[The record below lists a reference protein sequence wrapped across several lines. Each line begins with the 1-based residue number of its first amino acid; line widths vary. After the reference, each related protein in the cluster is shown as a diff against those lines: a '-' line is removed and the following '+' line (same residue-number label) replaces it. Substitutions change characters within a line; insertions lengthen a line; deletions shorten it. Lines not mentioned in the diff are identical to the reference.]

1 MSTIKPAL
9 IVPKMPPQAW
19 LSSYVTPSLMTARS
33 YQIDTPKVS
42 IKLDQNESPWDLPP
56 AIKAKVVAKLLE
68 RPWNRYPAPFSDDIA
83 DQIAR
88 HAGVAP
94 GTVLLGPGS
103 NYLIALLL
111 SVFGKGYGK
120 QNAGQVVIA
129 RPSFPL
135 YESQCQYEGI
145 AYTPWELN
153 EDLEYDLS
161 KLPPLRSGSMLLFAS
176 PNNPVGN
183 TLPKAMLE
191 DLLTRH
197 PDTLFVADEA
207 YFEYADEPYTSLL
220 GAHSNLLLLRTF
232 SKTMG
237 SAGVRIG
244 YILGHDHYLQLLR
257 KVRVPYL
264 LNHFAI
270 ACAEVLLNDSDTQAH
285 LRQIQHNAV
294 SQRQLMYEQLS
305 AMQAV
310 LGMRVKNSAANF
322 LLLRWPTTAA
332 AEAAYAALIKAG
344 ILVRNVSGGPG
355 LAGCL
360 RLTLGDEQENAA
372 VVAAF
377 AAICR
382 HKTDGLT

>member
-1 MSTIKPAL
+1 MTAMQPTTIT
-9 IVPKMPPQAW
+9 PKMPAADW
-19 LSSYVTPSLMTARS
+19 LSTYVTPSLTAAAS
-33 YQIDTPKVS
+33 YKIDTPPVS
-42 IKLDQNESPWDLPP
+42 IKLDQNESPWDLPT
-56 AIKAKVVAKLLE
+56 AIKEKVVARLLE
-68 RPWNRYPAPFSDDIA
+68 RPWNRYPSPFSDDLA

-88 HAGVAP
+88 HAGVTP

-111 SVFGKGYGK
+111 SVFGKGYGR
-120 QNAGQVVIA
+120 QNSGRVVIA

-145 AYTPWELN
+145 PYTPWELDA
-153 EDLEYDLS
+153 DLEYDVA
-161 KLPPLRSGSMLLFAS
+161 KLPPLNRGSMVIFAS

-183 TLPKAMLE
+183 TLPKAVLE
-191 DLLTRH
+191 ELLTKH

-207 YFEYADEPYTSLL
+207 YFEYAAEPYTSLL
-220 GAHSNLLLLRTF
+220 AAHANLILLRTF

-244 YILGHDHYLQLLR
+244 YLLGHANYLNLLR

-264 LNHFAI
+264 LNHFAT
-270 ACAEVLLNDSDTQAH
+270 ACIEVLLNDPETKAH
-285 LRQIQHNAV
+285 LRQIQTNAV
-294 SQRQLMYEQLS
+294 AQRQVMFERLQTL
-305 AMQAV
+305 QDR
-310 LGMRVKNSAANF
+310 LGMKVKNSAANF

-332 AEAAYAALIKAG
+332 AEVVYAALIKAG

-360 RLTLGDEQENAA
+360 RLTLGNEQENAA
-372 VVAAF
+372 LIAALE
-377 AAICR
+377 R
-382 HKTDGLT
+382 L